1 MVFVRVRTDNIVK
14 LLHTVFFEI
23 GIEQVTALFL
33 AAINQHC
40 VTVTEDQRGVIL
52 TDIDKMHLKTAAA
65 ERFCKSN

>member
-14 LLHTVFFEI
+14 LLQTVFFEI
-23 GIEQVTALFL
+23 GIEQVTALFP
-33 AAINQHC
+33 AAVNQHC
-40 VTVTEDQRGVIL
+40 VTVTEDQRGVTL